1 MTVTTVHTA
10 TDPADREAC
19 FAIRIAVF
27 VDEQGVPREAE
38 LDQHEASAV
47 HLLAEADG
55 RPVGT
60 MRWRAVPP
68 ATAKLERVAVLP
80 EARGLGIGRAL
91 VLEALRQVAAA
102 GLRAAVL
109 HAQTSAAPFYDHLG
123 FLAEGEPFDEDG
135 IEHIRMR
142 LEPVR
147 APG

>member
-1 MTVTTVHTA
+1 MTTTTVRTVTNPV
-10 TDPADREAC
+10 DREAC

-38 LDQHEASAV
+38 LDSYEANAV

-80 EARGLGIGRAL
+80 QARGLGIGRAL

-102 GLRAAVL
+102 GLGEAVL
-109 HAQTSAAPFYDHLG
+109 HAQTSAAPFYERLG
-123 FLAEGEPFDEDG
+123 FLAEGEPFEEEG